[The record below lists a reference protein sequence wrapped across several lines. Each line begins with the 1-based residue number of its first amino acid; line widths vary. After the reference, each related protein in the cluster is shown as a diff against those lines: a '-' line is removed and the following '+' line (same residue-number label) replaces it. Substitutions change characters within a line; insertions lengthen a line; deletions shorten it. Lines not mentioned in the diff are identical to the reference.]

1 MSDNFSKYSELYAWK
16 AQLAKYIPDIENIPE
31 MSATLDDVSD
41 TLDAVSSAIQL
52 PVEGNEGNT
61 AYVHNSKYIPVK
73 PTEELYSGTFN
84 SSSEPVSVPTHHYSA
99 LIVAGRAGGT
109 SSTSANITVAVP
121 MVNLIGA
128 TNPIKYGLCDDT
140 NHFYFTLSAPDENG
154 NITMTY
160 SAGSDTT
167 NGRVTRIYG
176 LY

>member
-16 AQLAKYIPDIENIPE
+16 AQLAKYIADVEKIPD
-31 MSATLDDVSD
+31 MSD
-41 TLDAVSSAIQL
+41 TLDDVSSAIQL
-52 PVEGNEGNT
+52 PIASDEGRV

-84 SSSEPVSVPTHHYSA
+84 SSSEPVSFSTHHYTA
-99 LIVAGRAGGT
+99 LVIAGRAGGT
-109 SSTSANITVAVP
+109 SSTSANATTVVP
-121 MVNLIGA
+121 MANLIGA
-128 TNPIKYGLCDDT
+128 TNPIKYGLSDDS
-140 NHFYFTLSAPDENG
+140 NHFYFTLSAPDEDG
-154 NITMTY
+154 KVTMTY